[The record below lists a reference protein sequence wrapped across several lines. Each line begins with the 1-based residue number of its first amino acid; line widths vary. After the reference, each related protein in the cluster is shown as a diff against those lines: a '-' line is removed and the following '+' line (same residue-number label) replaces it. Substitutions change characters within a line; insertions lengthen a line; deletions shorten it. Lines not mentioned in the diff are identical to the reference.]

1 MRRRQPTA
9 PRLRQIVASRML
21 PSRLRVRIYRLIGI
35 PIGQGSGVMSDVF
48 IDGNGLYIGDRCF
61 INRFCRLDANAPI
74 IIEDGVYLAFGVTVL
89 TSSHEHGTAMMRAG
103 HTTWEPVTI
112 GRGSWI
118 GTNATI
124 LPGVTIGE
132 GCVIAAGSV
141 VTADTKPDT
150 LYAGVPGHTSGA

>member
-1 MRRRQPTA
+1 M
-9 PRLRQIVASRML
+9 
-21 PSRLRVRIYRLIGI
+21 YRLIGI
-35 PIGQGSGVMSDVF
+35 RIGQGSGVMSDVF

-61 INRFCRLDANAPI
+61 INCFCRLDAKAAI

-89 TSSHEHGTAMMRAG
+89 TSSHEHGTTTMRAG

-150 LYAGVPGHTSGA
+150 LYAGVPAKFQRTLT